1 MSPSSEAERRPSPA
15 QMAIGWVFA
24 AVVIFL
30 AQRDLRRR
38 PPEAVRGPV
47 MVWRAVAAVPP
58 GAVAYLILG
67 RRRTPL
73 DASEELSDDPI
84 PA

>member
-1 MSPSSEAERRPSPA
+1 MNETTGDLQRPS
-15 QMAIGWVFA
+15 QIGMAVGWVVA
-24 AVVIFL
+24 ALLIFL

-47 MVWRAVAAVPP
+47 VLWRIVAGTPP
-58 GAVAYLILG
+58 GAAAYLILG
-67 RRRTPL
+67 RRRTSAPATDEPL
-73 DASEELSDDPI
+73 

>member
-1 MSPSSEAERRPSPA
+1 MDETTNAQQRPSPA
-15 QMAIGWVFA
+15 GMAIGWVVA
-24 AVVIFL
+24 ALLIFL

-47 MVWRAVAAVPP
+47 VLWRVVAGTPP

-67 RRRTPL
+67 RRRSASLTP
-73 DASEELSDDPI
+73 EEPL

>member
-1 MSPSSEAERRPSPA
+1 MNPNPPDEQRPSPVG
-15 QMAIGWVFA
+15 MAIGWVVA
-24 AVVIFL
+24 ALLIFL

-47 MVWRAVAAVPP
+47 VLWRVVAGTPP
-58 GAVAYLILG
+58 GAAAYLLVG
-67 RRRTPL
+67 RRRSGSP
-73 DASEELSDDPI
+73 ASEEPL

>member
-1 MSPSSEAERRPSPA
+1 MSPAYEEERRPSPTR
-15 QMAIGWVFA
+15 MAVGWVFA

-47 MVWRAVAAVPP
+47 MLWRAVAAIPP
-58 GAVAYLILG
+58 GAVAYLVFG
-67 RRRTPL
+67 RRRASST
-73 DASEELSDDPI
+73 ASEEAPGEVLTT
-84 PA
+84 

>member
-1 MSPSSEAERRPSPA
+1 MNETTNDRQRPSPIG
-15 QMAIGWVFA
+15 MAIGWVVA
-24 AVVIFL
+24 ALLIFL

-47 MVWRAVAAVPP
+47 VLWRVVAGTPP
-58 GAVAYLILG
+58 GAVAYLVLG
-67 RRRTPL
+67 RRRV
-73 DASEELSDDPI
+73 ASSESGEIL